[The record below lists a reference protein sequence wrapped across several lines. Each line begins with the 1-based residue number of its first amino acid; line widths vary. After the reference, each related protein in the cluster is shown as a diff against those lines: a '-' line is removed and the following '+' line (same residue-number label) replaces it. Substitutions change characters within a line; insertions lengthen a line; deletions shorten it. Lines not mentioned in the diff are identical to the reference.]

1 MKEVEQVVQTEEL
14 TSQSLSKLAQAEDE
28 SIQWMDM
35 EAFAKAANKTQQGVS
50 YLMNKGRLKE
60 FRDEGRR
67 IKKTDKWYLDAS
79 LVELVK
85 TEKALKTVGEVEAL
99 NNQLR
104 SVQTALVK
112 YRDFENRIEILES
125 ENSQLSQQVQELLQS
140 TEEKLATLQFEKN
153 SLEEKVEQLAQ
164 VLESQVTKPW
174 WKIW

>member
-1 MKEVEQVVQTEEL
+1 MKEIEQVVQTGES
-14 TSQSLSKLAQAEDE
+14 TSQAFSKLAQVEDE

-60 FRDEGRR
+60 FKEEGKR

-112 YRDFENRIEILES
+112 YREFEDRIEVLES
-125 ENSQLSQQVQELLQS
+125 ENLQLSQQVQELLHS
-140 TEEKLATLQFEKN
+140 TEEKLALIHAEKN
-153 SLEEKVEQLAQ
+153 SLQEKVEQLAQ
-164 VLESQVTKPW
+164 VLENQSSKPW